1 MNKYIK
7 IVKLILILIVCGIVI
22 YFITH
27 YNNMKDRY
35 EVLERNQKALI
46 ERYNNIE
53 TDNYELTFTVEEYQ
67 YYNDSLLNR
76 LKETQMEL
84 DIKYDEIL
92 YLESLNTDFR
102 RTDTILVNEVDTIF
116 VQGVSVD
123 TIFGDEY
130 ITNNLKLDYPNRVEL
145 TTTVYSKK
153 DVFITQERETIN
165 PPKKCWIGRLF
176 QKKHDIIKVHIKEH
190 NPWVINNEEMFI
202 KIIE

>member
-22 YFITH
+22 YFIAH

-53 TDNYELTFTVEEYQ
+53 ADNYELTFTVEEYQ

-202 KIIE
+202 KIAE

>member
-1 MNKYIK
+1 MDKYIK
-7 IVKLILILIVCGIVI
+7 IAKLILILIGCGVVI
-22 YFITH
+22 YFITN
-27 YNNMKDRY
+27 YNNMKDRC

-46 ERYNNIE
+46 EQYNDIDAE
-53 TDNYELTFTVEEYQ
+53 NYELIFTVEEYQ

-76 LKETQMEL
+76 LKETQVEL
-84 DIKYDEIL
+84 DIKDDEIL

-102 RTDTILVNEVDTIF
+102 HTDTIHVNEVDTIF
-116 VQGVSVD
+116 VRGVSVD

-145 TTTVYSKK
+145 TTTIYSKK

-176 QKKHDIIKVHIKEH
+176 QKKHDVVKVHIKEH
-190 NPWVINNEEMFI
+190 NPWVINSDEMFI
-202 KIIE
+202 KILE

>member
-22 YFITH
+22 YFIAH

-53 TDNYELTFTVEEYQ
+53 ADNYELTFTVEEYQ

-116 VQGVSVD
+116 VQGVSID

-202 KIIE
+202 KIAE